1 MKSENLKRERKCV
14 VVLSGG
20 PDSTV
25 VAYWANEQGYDVNC
39 ISFKYGQIAE
49 KETNQA
55 KLIAKNLD
63 ATIKVIDMSS
73 LKEIFIGVTS
83 LCDRNIALTS
93 AFSQPIVVPFRN
105 AIFLSIAVSYAA
117 GIGAE
122 KIFYGAHGSDA
133 KFYPDCRPDFYKSL
147 EQTAKLGTELSIQ
160 IQAPFCGVSKAE
172 LIKTGTELG
181 VPFELTWSC
190 YLDGS
195 KHCGKCESCVN
206 RKNAFKQAGIP
217 DPTEYVE

>member
-1 MKSENLKRERKCV
+1 MVGIMVEANKCV

-25 VAYWANEQGYDVNC
+25 VAYWAKKQGYDVHC
-39 ISFKYGQIAE
+39 LSFKYGQIAE

-55 KLIAKNLD
+55 KLIAERLG
-63 ATIKVIDMSS
+63 APIKVIDMNN
-73 LKEIFIGVTS
+73 LKDIFMGVTS

-105 AIFLSIAVSYAA
+105 AIFLSVAVSYATSICA
-117 GIGAE
+117 G

-133 KFYPDCRPDFYKSL
+133 ANYPDCREEFYKSF
-147 EQTAKLGTELSIQ
+147 ERTARLGTEMDIQ
-160 IQAPFCGVSKAE
+160 ISAPFSSIPKSE
-172 LIKTGTELG
+172 LIKKGAELG

-190 YLDGS
+190 YLDGA

-206 RKNAFKQAGIP
+206 RRKAFREAGIA
-217 DPTEYVE
+217 DPTEYYE